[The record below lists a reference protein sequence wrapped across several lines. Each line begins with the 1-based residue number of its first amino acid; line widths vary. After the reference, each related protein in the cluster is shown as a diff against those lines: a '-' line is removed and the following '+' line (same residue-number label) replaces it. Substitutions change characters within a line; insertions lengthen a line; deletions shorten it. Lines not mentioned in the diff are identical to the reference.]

1 MFLPAVQ
8 FIILCEI
15 AKYHN
20 IPELILFEGFSI

>member
-8 FIILCEI
+8 LDLLFF
-15 AKYHN
+15 AKYHK